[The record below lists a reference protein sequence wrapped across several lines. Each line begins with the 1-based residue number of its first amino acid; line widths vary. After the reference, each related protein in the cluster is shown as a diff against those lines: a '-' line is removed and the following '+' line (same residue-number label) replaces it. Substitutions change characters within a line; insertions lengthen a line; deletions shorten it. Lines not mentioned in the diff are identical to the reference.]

1 MSESGAPRLRAA
13 PVIRTALVA
22 LLSAS
27 CASPLLPSGEIGVAT
42 PLVPSPAP
50 PSPAPPSPAPPSSTA
65 PGPSDGEAFLAYDE
79 ALLAVLPAELD
90 GLPVTSAPEAAADLQ
105 ADRDL
110 ATAGERIALGL
121 VVDPAGEL
129 AVAAVIAL
137 RTGVFTEAF
146 WRDWRDSYDAGA
158 CAQAGGVRGR
168 AEAQIGGRL
177 VYIGTCEGG
186 ARTYHVQLEDRNI
199 LVSVTAI
206 GEVRRLG
213 ERLVEAIGR

>member
-1 MSESGAPRLRAA
+1 VIGSGAPLRVA
-13 PVIRTALVA
+13 PVALVA
-22 LLSAS
+22 LVVLVSAG
-27 CASPLLPSGEIGVAT
+27 CASPLVPSGEIVVGT
-42 PLVPSPAP
+42 PLVPAPAATPATAP
-50 PSPAPPSPAPPSSTA
+50 PPSAA
-65 PGPSDGEAFLAYDE
+65 PGPSGEAFLAYDE
-79 ALLAVLPAELD
+79 ALLAILPAELD
-90 GLPVTSAPEAAADLQ
+90 GLAVTSAPEAAADLQ

-110 ATAGERIALGL
+110 AAAGERVALGL

-137 RTGVFTEAF
+137 RPGVFSEAF

-186 ARTYHVQLEDRNI
+186 ARTYHVQLEDRNM

-213 ERLVEAIGR
+213 ERLVEAVGR

>member
-1 MSESGAPRLRAA
+1 MRASLADTIGLAALIVAGCGA
-13 PVIRTALVA
+13 
-22 LLSAS
+22 
-27 CASPLLPSGEIGVAT
+27 PLLPTDEIVVAT
-42 PLVPSPAP
+42 ADPTSPPVTSSPAP
-50 PSPAPPSPAPPSSTA
+50 PSGAA
-65 PGPSDGEAFLAYDE
+65 GELIYDE
-79 ALLAVLPAELD
+79 TLLEILPVELD
-90 GLPVTSAPEAAADLQ
+90 GLALTSAPEAADDIQ
-105 ADRDL
+105 ADPDL
-110 ATAGERIALGL
+110 VATGERVALGL

-137 RTGVFTEAF
+137 RPGVFSDAF

-186 ARTYHVQLEDRNI
+186 ARTYHVHLEERNI

-206 GEVRRLG
+206 GDVRRLG
-213 ERLVEAIGR
+213 ERLVSELRSWRPAESPPP